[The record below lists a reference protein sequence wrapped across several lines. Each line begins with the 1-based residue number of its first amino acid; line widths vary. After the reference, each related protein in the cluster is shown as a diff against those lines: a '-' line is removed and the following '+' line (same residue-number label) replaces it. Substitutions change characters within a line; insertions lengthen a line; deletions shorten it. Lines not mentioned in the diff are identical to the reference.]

1 MANENEDFDAFR
13 AEYDSPAPQPRA
25 LTKKEYLEL
34 PENIKLKKNIR
45 SSAIICYVAALL
57 SGAVGFLV
65 LDTGAFILLDVA
77 ILVGLGLGV
86 HLKQSKVCSVL
97 LLVYAVASC
106 ILNLISNGQ
115 ASGWLIILAG
125 VYAVSAT
132 FKLDKQ
138 WKEYARQ
145 GY

>member
-1 MANENEDFDAFR
+1 MANENENFDAFR
-13 AEYDSPAPQPRA
+13 NDYYSPGDRPRA
-25 LTKKEYLEL
+25 LTKKEFLEL

-57 SGAVGFLV
+57 SGVVGFLV

-125 VYAVSAT
+125 VYAVGAT

-138 WKEYARQ
+138 WKAYQ
-145 GY
+145 QSGL